1 MISSA
6 EEGFDSYVSA
16 LPRNLVHGPCPVL
29 TTTKNFNALTMGF
42 ACVDK
47 HFLLPFL
54 KSEPKSCI
62 YNVGILPELQ
72 FSKTCSLKTFISPPN
87 PVFKM
92 YKTEYNSKLV

>member
-16 LPRNLVHGPCPVL
+16 LPQNLVHGPCPVL

-72 FSKTCSLKTFISPPN
+72 FSKLAHSKHSFLHQIQYLKCI
-87 PVFKM
+87 
-92 YKTEYNSKLV
+92 KLDIIVN